1 MLTTTNKKKYV
12 VMRLAKLGLRWNQTP
27 LKKGIIAT
35 IYICIDVNSTSREY
49 SESEQR
55 ANESIKYSTV
65 N

>member
-1 MLTTTNKKKYV
+1 
-12 VMRLAKLGLRWNQTP
+12 MRLAKLGLRWNQTP